1 MWQATVLIIT
11 NINVATK
18 GLGINYICNVYIILY
33 CETFCFQA
41 RLIDIH
47 DVKPLYESK
56 IFKSNNYVYD
66 AHRKMIVQT
75 VPAAATPENQNGT
88 DSDMYACKTEDSSR
102 TKKDMLKNH
111 KKNMII

>member
-1 MWQATVLIIT
+1 M
-11 NINVATK
+11 
-18 GLGINYICNVYIILY
+18 YIVLY

-66 AHRKMIVQT
+66 AHRKMVVQT
-75 VPAAATPENQNGT
+75 VPAAATPENQNET
-88 DSDMYACKTEDSSR
+88 DSDTYTCQTEEASHSIINESPKHVLKTGNLYFEFVDL
-102 TKKDMLKNH
+102 DVH
-111 KKNMII
+111 F